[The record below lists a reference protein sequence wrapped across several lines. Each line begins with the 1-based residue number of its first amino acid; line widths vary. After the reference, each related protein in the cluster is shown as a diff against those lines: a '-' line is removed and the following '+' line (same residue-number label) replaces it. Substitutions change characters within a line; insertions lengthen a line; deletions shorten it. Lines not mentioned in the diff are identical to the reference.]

1 MKTIG
6 CFLAGKSAAPAIEDD
21 LIAADLWLADSA
33 AVNGPGIGLR
43 TRFTSIDGSLNQA
56 ELVYGNFRV
65 G

>member
-21 LIAADLWLADSA
+21 LIAADLWLAVIA
-33 AVNGPGIGLR
+33 VVNGPGIGLR
-43 TRFTSIDGSLNQA
+43 TGFTSIHGSLNRA
-56 ELVYGNFRV
+56 EFVRENFRV

>member
-21 LIAADLWLADSA
+21 LIAADLWLADIA
-33 AVNGPGIGLR
+33 AVNGPDIGLR
-43 TRFTSIDGSLNQA
+43 SGFTSIDCSLNQA
-56 ELVYGNFRV
+56 EPVRENFRV